1 MPRLRLPY
9 LCLGVLATAGL
20 LLAGCGQATTPAPS
34 SSTSA
39 SPSAA
44 TPTASA
50 PRSRSGPLTWHLPSI
65 RFGPQ
70 STGQLVLTGAAR
82 VTTPTGGGGREEQG
96 TLRLHSSLPGAWPQI
111 QETFAASGH
120 GGTGTYVE
128 TMREPLS
135 GALVRTTIHFTWRSS
150 PAGGSLQGH
159 ASQSLLQK
167 PPGAHVLLPGP
178 GTTRLSYTRASGG
191 ILTFSLHG
199 TGGSIGPV
207 KMRMAGTGRAQTVL
221 YCGSSGCSR
230 SQGYLS
236 GLLPPAAP
244 LALLLASN
252 P

>member
-1 MPRLRLPY
+1 MPRFRLPY
-9 LCLGVLATAGL
+9 SCLGVLATAGL
-20 LLAGCGQATTPAPS
+20 LLAGCGPATTPAPS
-34 SSTSA
+34 SSTSV

-50 PRSRSGPLTWHLPSI
+50 PQSRSGPLTWHLPVLG
-65 RFGPQ
+65 FGPQ
-70 STGQLVLTGAAR
+70 SPGQMVLTGAAR
-82 VTTPTGGGGREEQG
+82 VTTAGSGGRRDQG

-111 QETFAASGH
+111 QETFVASGH
-120 GGTGTYVE
+120 GGTGTYAE

-150 PAGGSLQGH
+150 PAGGSLQGY
-159 ASQSLLQK
+159 ASQRLLQK

-178 GTTRLSYTRASGG
+178 HTTRLTYTRASGG
-191 ILTFSLHG
+191 ILTFSLQSP
-199 TGGSIGPV
+199 GGMSIGPEKV
-207 KMRMAGTGRAQTVL
+207 RMAGTGRAQTVL
-221 YCGSSGCSR
+221 YCGPSGCSR
-230 SQGYLS
+230 TQGYLT

>member
-1 MPRLRLPY
+1 MPRLRLV
-9 LCLGVLATAGL
+9 GLATAGL
-20 LLAGCGQATTPAPS
+20 LLVGCGQATTPAPS
-34 SSTSA
+34 SSTGS

-44 TPTASA
+44 TPRASA

-82 VTTPTGGGGREEQG
+82 VTAATGGGGRKEQG

-120 GGTGTYVE
+120 GGAGTYTV

-135 GALVRTTIHFTWRSS
+135 GALVRTTTHFTWRSG
-150 PAGGSLQGH
+150 PGGGSLQGH
-159 ASQSLLQK
+159 ALQSLLQK
-167 PPGAHVLLPGP
+167 PPRGHVLLTGP
-178 GTTRLSYTRASGG
+178 STTRLSYSRASGG
-191 ILTFSLHG
+191 ILTFSLQNTEG
-199 TGGSIGPV
+199 VSVGPGKV
-207 KMRMAGTGRAQTVL
+207 QVVGTGRAQTVL
-221 YCGSSGCSR
+221 YCGPSGCSR
-230 SQGYLS
+230 SQGYLT